1 MTKGKKQFLPL
12 TSKDICRIYNL
23 LYKEGLVS
31 FPKNS
36 SSEDRIDSLVS
47 NINGSNFGEKNYKS
61 NAEKIVAYLYFL
73 IKNHPFVDGNKR
85 TAVLTFLVLSKMN
98 GLDKNL
104 EDYDLD
110 ALAIFLEGLQ
120 EKNHQ
125 FVIKYISEKIFF

>member
-1 MTKGKKQFLPL
+1 M
-12 TSKDICRIYNL
+12 
-23 LYKEGLVS
+23 VS